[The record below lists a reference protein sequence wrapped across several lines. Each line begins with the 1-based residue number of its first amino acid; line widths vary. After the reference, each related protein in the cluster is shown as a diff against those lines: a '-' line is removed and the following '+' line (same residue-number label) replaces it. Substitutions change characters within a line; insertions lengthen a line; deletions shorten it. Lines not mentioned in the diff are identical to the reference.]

1 MIYLPVRFV
10 SQFVSKDRIQK
21 HYMKIVKVANTEKSE
36 LIYPQVAEKLGV
48 WAMKKEYFSKYISLK
63 FEDTFFSAPVGYK
76 EFLTDGYGDYMT
88 PPPIEK
94 RKNIHGIIKIDLG
107 NK

>member
-1 MIYLPVRFV
+1 
-10 SQFVSKDRIQK
+10 
-21 HYMKIVKVANTEKSE
+21 
-36 LIYPQVAEKLGV
+36 
-48 WAMKKEYFSKYISLK
+48 MKKNIFQNTFLLK
-63 FEDTFFSAPVGYK
+63 FEDTFFFSAPVGYK

>member
-1 MIYLPVRFV
+1 MLLKTKVNYKPWMENETINWKRWMIYLPVRFV

-21 HYMKIVKVANTEKSE
+21 HYM
-36 LIYPQVAEKLGV
+36 
-48 WAMKKEYFSKYISLK
+48 MKKEYFSKYISLK

-107 NK
+107 SK

>member
-1 MIYLPVRFV
+1 
-10 SQFVSKDRIQK
+10 
-21 HYMKIVKVANTEKSE
+21 
-36 LIYPQVAEKLGV
+36 
-48 WAMKKEYFSKYISLK
+48 MKKNIFQNTFLLK

-94 RKNIHGIIKIDLG
+94 GKISMEL
-107 NK
+107 